1 MSANLGLML
10 RRKLNEAA
18 EMGTGGKPRLFE
30 EAVDIELRVLQPLFA
45 LQSTLSK
52 VPAENELLIE
62 QIETKDGFHLFVYP
76 FEGLSPILV
85 MLGAAIFL
93 KEKLTLRT
101 WLGILLI
108 GSGVALV
115 SAS

>member
-1 MSANLGLML
+1 MTTSLPLALVLSQVCLVTGELLMKCAMEITNETPIPWRRFIPRFLSAIGCMSGWFFLW
-10 RRKLNEAA
+10 
-18 EMGTGGKPRLFE
+18 GG
-30 EAVDIELRVLQPLFA
+30 VLQRA
-45 LQSTLSK
+45 DLS
-52 VPAENELLIE
+52 
-62 QIETKDGFHLFVYP
+62 FVYP

-85 MLGAAIFL
+85 MLGAAVFL

-101 WLGILLI
+101 WIGILLI

>member
-1 MSANLGLML
+1 MS
-10 RRKLNEAA
+10 
-18 EMGTGGKPRLFE
+18 T
-30 EAVDIELRVLQPLFA
+30 VLLLA
-45 LQSTLSK
+45 LIASQLCLVSG
-52 VPAENELLIE
+52 ELLMKRAMDLTNATPIPWRRFIPRFLPAIACMSGWFFLWGGIL
-62 QIETKDGFHLFVYP
+62 QRADLSFVYP

-101 WLGILLI
+101 WIGIALI
-108 GSGVALV
+108 SAGVALV